1 MLSEMAEKNQK
12 IESEKFELEKKKDFQ
27 ISELRKQVLFLEQQL
42 IQANLELSN
51 AQNQILQEQSI
62 VMQLEKEK
70 AEQSELIGGLKAD
83 RDEIKSKNGP
93 KETVN

>member
-1 MLSEMAEKNQK
+1 
-12 IESEKFELEKKKDFQ
+12 
-27 ISELRKQVLFLEQQL
+27 
-42 IQANLELSN
+42 LELSN